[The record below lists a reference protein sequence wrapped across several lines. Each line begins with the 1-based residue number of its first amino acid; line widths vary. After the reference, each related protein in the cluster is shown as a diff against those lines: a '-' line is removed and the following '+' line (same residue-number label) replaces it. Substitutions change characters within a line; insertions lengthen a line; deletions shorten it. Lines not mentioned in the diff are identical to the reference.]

1 MFAKSLRLH
10 KNEAVR
16 VLLSVLI
23 GIVLISVISPLS
35 VDLTGQ
41 LPFTLQTYIIILV
54 AVVFGWKIGLM
65 ATGGYILAGIAGLPV
80 FAEYGSGIERIL
92 GQYGGF
98 YFGFLMAAAVC
109 GYLAESAT
117 PKSYVRNISIWLIGH
132 LIVLLLGFSWL
143 WKIVPPE
150 TSWTDQLEPL
160 IPGMMIKVALG
171 LITVH
176 ILGRFIENREK
187 LQKSRT

>member
-10 KNEAVR
+10 KNEAVNI
-16 VLLSVLI
+16 VLSALI
-23 GIVLISVISPLS
+23 GIVLISILSPLS
-35 VDLTGQ
+35 VDIDGQ
-41 LPFTLQTYIIILV
+41 LPLTFQTYIIILV
-54 AVVFGWKIGLM
+54 AVVFGWKVGFI
-65 ATGGYILAGIAGLPV
+65 ATSGYMLAGIAGLPV

-98 YFGFLMAAAVC
+98 YFGFLMASAVC

-160 IPGMMIKVALG
+160 IPGMMVKVALG

-176 ILGRFIENREK
+176 IIGRFIENREN
-187 LQKSRT
+187 LQKSRS

>member
-35 VDLTGQ
+35 VDLAGQ